1 MSFDTRGGGPN
12 SLQAWTSEN
21 SFDLLKKELLK
32 VDPVS
37 FAESYLTLDGKPFC
51 ITNNGWQFIS
61 QIYRYI
67 SSVAMS
73 SNGKPIV
80 IVKGRQ
86 VAATTMATNLELH
99 MVSSGMFGTGGVPPV
114 RVTHAF
120 PHLDMM
126 HGFSK
131 KKKKKMIMESVQIQ
145 DFNDERHP
153 GKIKPYVQAQKNSHR
168 DSTDS
173 LYYKQ
178 FKNGNVL
185 WCESIGNEGTRVL
198 GRTFDVCFF
207 DEVQDMSEV
216 AIAKTIKCLTHAQHG
231 PQPGGVQV
239 YFGTPRQKGTFFHR
253 LWESSDQRRY
263 YLRCQDC
270 GKYFLLYTPGSD
282 KWEKDIWLY
291 ENIVKCPSCGC
302 EQEKIQAVE
311 RGKWL
316 PTPGREDADCV
327 GFHFNQ
333 LFIPTFTKEVILK
346 EKPENNPVNS
356 EMTFD
361 NEVLGEFHSG
371 AGMPISREE
380 IYQLCRDPDR
390 QMSRHIPKGSKVV
403 YLGCDWGGKP
413 DIDGI
418 KRGQSFSCGVILS
431 VNNNERFDIEFAKK
445 LKVIDIHGKMS
456 FVDNMFRLYGLRS
469 AAGDIGFA
477 EDVTTELKK
486 AYGDRYKSVRSTG
499 MISGGIKYDKDLLEI
514 IIDKDKLIGEMF
526 ELLRKGR
533 FRFPWASYEAV
544 SWLVSHCCSMESKIV
559 TRSGQLHQTYTKGK
573 VQNDGFMAL
582 MYAYIAYKFDKTRG
596 FKVNVETPRN
606 SVFPKPV
613 LAYTSKNI

>member
-1 MSFDTRGGGPN
+1 MNLAQMKSP
-12 SLQAWTSEN
+12 LEAWTPEN
-21 SFDLLKKELLK
+21 SFISLKRELMK
-32 VDPVS
+32 IDPVS
-37 FAESYLTLDGKPFC
+37 FTESFLTLDGKPFQV
-51 ITNNGWQFIS
+51 TNNGWKFIADV
-61 QIYRYI
+61 YRHI
-67 SSVAMS
+67 ATVAMS
-73 SNGKPIV
+73 SGGKPIV

-86 VAATTMATNLELH
+86 VGATVMATALELY
-99 MVSSGMFGTGGVPPV
+99 MVASGLFGVGGIPPV

-131 KKKKKMIMESVQIQ
+131 DKLEKMIMESVQIS
-145 DFNDERHP
+145 DFKDERHP
-153 GKIKPYVQAQKNSHR
+153 GKLKPYVQAQKNSKR

-178 FKNGNVL
+178 FKHGNVL

-231 PQPGGVQV
+231 PKPGGVQV

-282 KWEKDIWLY
+282 KWEKEIWLY
-291 ENIVKCPSCGC
+291 ENVVKCPGCGC
-302 EQEKIQAVE
+302 EQDKVHAVE

-316 PTPGREDADCV
+316 PTPGREDSDYV

-333 LFIPTFTKEVILK
+333 LFIPNFTKEVILK
-346 EKPENNPVNS
+346 EKPEHNPRNS
-356 EMTFD
+356 KMIFD

-380 IYQLCRDPDR
+380 IYQMCRDPDR
-390 QMSRHIPKGSKVV
+390 AMARYIDRESKTV

-431 VNNNERFDIEFAKK
+431 VDHDERFNIEFAKK
-445 LKVIDIHGKMS
+445 LKVLDIDGKMS
-456 FVDNMFRLYGLRS
+456 FVDNMFRLYGVKS
-469 AAGDIGFA
+469 AMGDIGFA

-486 AYGDRYKSVRSTG
+486 AYGERYRSVRSTG
-499 MISGGIKYDKDLLEI
+499 MVKGGVKYDRELLEVI
-514 IIDKDKLIGEMF
+514 VDKDKMIGEMF

-533 FRFPWASYEAV
+533 FRFPWASYESI
-544 SWLVSHCCSMESKIV
+544 SWLVAHCCSMESKV
-559 TRSGQLHQTYTKGK
+559 VMRQGQPHQTYIKGK
-573 VQNDGFMAL
+573 IQNDGFMAL
-582 MYAYIAYKFDKTRG
+582 MYAYLAYKFDKTRG
-596 FKVNVETPRN
+596 FKVNVETPSNTR
-606 SVFPKPV
+606 FPKPV
-613 LAYTSKNI
+613 LAYVPKNF